1 MGRRLMGVAES
12 EDIRVIEDRLRKLRD
27 EIEFHNYRYYV
38 LDDPVISDAE
48 YDRLMNELVRLEA
61 AHPELVTPD
70 SPTQRV
76 GAAPAA
82 AFAPVV
88 HRSPM
93 MSLANVYSVEEIR
106 AFDARVRRALDGEP
120 VEYVAELK
128 IDGLAVSLVYEDGRF
143 VRGATRGDGTTGE
156 DVTHNLKT
164 IRSIPMRLRL
174 DKPVSMDV
182 RGEVYMVRREFQ
194 KLNEE
199 RRAAGEPLF
208 ANPRNAAAG
217 SLRQLDPK
225 VTAERPLDIF
235 VYGIGYVIG
244 AEDAAPDT
252 HFEALSFL
260 KKAGFRT
267 NPNTRLCRTVDEVL
281 DYCAHW
287 GEMRASL
294 DYEIDGV
301 VVKVNSLAQQE
312 RLGATARSPRWAVAY
327 KFPARQA
334 TTVVRDIIVQVG
346 RTGTLTPVAVL
357 EPVELAGS
365 TVSRATL
372 HNEDMIRA
380 KDIRIGDTVV
390 VEKGGDVIPEVVKA
404 VADRRTGAE
413 REFRMPEKCPEC
425 GADVVRLEGESAYRC
440 VGGMACPA
448 QVRESILHFASR
460 DAMDIEGMG
469 PSLVAQLID
478 AGLVKT
484 VADIYDLKLEDVAAL
499 ERMGKKSA
507 ENLLSA
513 IEKSKSYPLHRLV
526 FALGIRHVGE
536 RSARDLAE
544 HFGTMDR
551 LASATFSELTDVRD
565 VGPKVAE
572 SVLAFF
578 REPRNREILRRLA
591 DAGVNMKEAE
601 KGVSAGK
608 SPLAGK
614 TVVLTGALERF
625 TRKEAEEAVLARGG
639 RVSGSVS
646 RKTDYVVVG
655 RDPGSKYEKARELG
669 VTVLDEREFERL
681 LEGG

>member
-1 MGRRLMGVAES
+1 MGVAES

-48 YDRLMNELVRLEA
+48 YDRLMNELARLEA

-106 AFDARVRRALDGEP
+106 AFDARVRKALDGEP

-128 IDGLAVSLVYEDGRF
+128 IDGLAVSLVYEEGRF

-513 IEKSKSYPLHRLV
+513 IEKSKSHPLHRLV

-578 REPRNREILRRLA
+578 KEPRNREILRRLA

-601 KGVSAGK
+601 KGSSPAK

-655 RDPGSKYEKARELG
+655 RDPGSKYEKARGLG